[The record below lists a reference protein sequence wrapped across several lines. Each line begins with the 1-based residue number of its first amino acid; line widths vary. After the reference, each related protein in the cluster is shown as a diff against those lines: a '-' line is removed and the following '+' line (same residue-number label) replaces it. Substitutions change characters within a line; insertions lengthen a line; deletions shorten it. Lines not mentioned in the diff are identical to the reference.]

1 MRDVQYY
8 KELFDCYG
16 GMMWTIQLAEEKVF
30 YPQREKLIT
39 DGYVE
44 KLAGAT
50 ISGSI
55 RMISA
60 KSESSLPE
68 STFILCLLDRTTLL
82 ESPPVW
88 WRIFPGCPEPWRRR
102 WKEESFSQYGCSIGR
117 CPGERGN
124 FTVFLRAIRIPAHRV
139 VRSRFRLLWV
149 NIPYIF
155 LARRSAWLRLF
166 IINYN
171 FEAKLTAWPQHIL

>member
-44 KLAGAT
+44 KIRRGYYQWVNPDDFSEVGKLLARKHFYFVPFGQDDAVGKPT
-50 ISGSI
+50 G
-55 RMISA
+55 
-60 KSESSLPE
+60 L
-68 STFILCLLDRTTLL
+68 
-82 ESPPVW
+82 V
-88 WRIFPGCPEPWRRR
+88 RIFPGCPEPWRRR

-124 FTVFLRAIRIPAHRV
+124 FTVFLRAIRIPARRV